1 MLAITLYPITGVML
15 GIEMQ
20 QDEDSS
26 VLVIDILILR
36 IMFEWIQDEY

>member
-1 MLAITLYPITGVML
+1 MLAISLYPITGVML

-20 QDEDSS
+20 QDEVGS

-36 IMFEWIQDEY
+36 IMFEWMPNDD